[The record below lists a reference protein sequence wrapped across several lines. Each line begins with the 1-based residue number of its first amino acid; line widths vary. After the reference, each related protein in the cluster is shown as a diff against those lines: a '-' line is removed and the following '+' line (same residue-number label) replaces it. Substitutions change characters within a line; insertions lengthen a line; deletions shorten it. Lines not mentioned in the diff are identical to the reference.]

1 MISMQRRISS
11 AQSTIVVSLLILGA
25 MALAVYFGF
34 IHPHAP
40 MAGMTEYL
48 PAVTLGT
55 VVVGG
60 LIDGINPCA
69 FTVLILFVTAML
81 ATLQVSAASDTPA
94 LACGRKSSRASFR
107 IVIGILVAKFV
118 SGSPQMTMRKRSNAS
133 GFPPRDDLRGASIN
147 AARARIIGLGS
158 IYIAAVFLTYLALG
172 VGLLATSALFSRFH
186 APARIGAL
194 LAIGMGLWM
203 LKDFFLPDVGPRLA
217 APKIVGQWTADA
229 ARKATIPALI
239 VGGFL
244 IGLCTVPCSGA
255 VYLAVLSL
263 LSAQSSAF
271 VGFAYLV
278 LYNLMFILPLV
289 ALLIAASA
297 RPTLNRLA
305 HWNLHHKEWV
315 RLALGSGVVL
325 MGLLI
330 LATV

>member
-1 MISMQRRISS
+1 MSLKQTSVSTS
-11 AQSTIVVSLLILGA
+11 ALRVRNIVIVFALILAA
-25 MALAVYFGF
+25 MGLALYYGF
-34 IHPHAP
+34 LHPHAP
-40 MAGMTEYL
+40 MTGMAESL
-48 PAVTLGT
+48 PTVTLGA

-69 FTVLILFVTAML
+69 FTVLLLFVTAML
-81 ATLQVSAASDTPA
+81 ATLQVTNAE
-94 LACGRKSSRASFR
+94 
-107 IVIGILVAKFV
+107 GI
-118 SGSPQMTMRKRSNAS
+118 R
-133 GFPPRDDLRGASIN
+133 
-147 AARARIIGLGS
+147 AARARIVGMGS
-158 IYIAAVFLTYLALG
+158 IYIASVFLTYLALG

-203 LKDFFLPDVGPRLA
+203 LKDVFLPDVGPRLA
-217 APKIVGQWTADA
+217 APKIVGQWTIES

-263 LSAQSSAF
+263 LSLQSSAL

-278 LYNLMFILPLV
+278 LYNFMFILPLV

-305 HWNLHHKEWV
+305 HWNIHHKEGV
-315 RLALGSGVVL
+315 RLVLGASVVG

>member
-1 MISMQRRISS
+1 MSLKQTSVSTS
-11 AQSTIVVSLLILGA
+11 AWRARNIVIVFALTLAA
-25 MALAVYFGF
+25 MGLALYYGF
-34 IHPHAP
+34 LHPHAP
-40 MAGMTEYL
+40 MAGMAESL
-48 PAVTLGT
+48 PTVTLGA
-55 VVVGG
+55 VIVGG

-69 FTVLILFVTAML
+69 FTVLLLFVTAML
-81 ATLQVSAASDTPA
+81 ATLQVTNAE
-94 LACGRKSSRASFR
+94 
-107 IVIGILVAKFV
+107 GI
-118 SGSPQMTMRKRSNAS
+118 S
-133 GFPPRDDLRGASIN
+133 
-147 AARARIIGLGS
+147 AARARIVGMGS
-158 IYIAAVFLTYLALG
+158 IYIASVFLTYLALG

-186 APARIGAL
+186 VPARIGAV

-203 LKDFFLPDVGPRLA
+203 LKDVFLPDFGPRLA
-217 APKIVGQWTADA
+217 APKIVGQWTIDS

-244 IGLCTVPCSGA
+244 IGLCTIPCSGA

-263 LSAQSSAF
+263 LSLQSSAL
-271 VGFAYLV
+271 VGFAYLI

-297 RPTLNRLA
+297 RPTLNQLA

-315 RLALGSGVVL
+315 RLALGASVVG

>member
-1 MISMQRRISS
+1 MAAKEHSLPTTAVHRVRDVI
-11 AQSTIVVSLLILGA
+11 IVSILILA
-25 MALAVYFGF
+25 TMALAVYFGF

-40 MAGMTEYL
+40 MAGMTDYL
-48 PAVTLGT
+48 PSVTLGA
-55 VVVGG
+55 VIVGG

-69 FTVLILFVTAML
+69 FTVLLLFVTAML
-81 ATLQVSAASDTPA
+81 ATLQVSNAAD
-94 LACGRKSSRASFR
+94 
-107 IVIGILVAKFV
+107 
-118 SGSPQMTMRKRSNAS
+118 
-133 GFPPRDDLRGASIN
+133 IN
-147 AARARIIGLGS
+147 AARARIVGLGS

-186 APARIGAL
+186 APARVGAIF
-194 LAIGMGLWM
+194 AIGMGLWM
-203 LKDFFLPDVGPRLA
+203 LKDVFLPDFGPRLA
-217 APKIVGQWTADA
+217 APKAVGQWTVTS

-263 LSAQSSAF
+263 LSLQSSALI
-271 VGFAYLV
+271 GFAYLI

-297 RPTLNRLA
+297 RPTLNWLA

-315 RLALGSGVVL
+315 RFALGGSVVL

>member
-1 MISMQRRISS
+1 MIAKQQTS
-11 AQSTIVVSLLILGA
+11 ASVQGILIVFTLTLVA

-40 MAGMTEYL
+40 VAGMEKYL
-48 PAVTLGT
+48 PAVTLAT
-55 VVVGG
+55 VIVGG

-81 ATLQVSAASDTPA
+81 ATLQANT
-94 LACGRKSSRASFR
+94 SS
-107 IVIGILVAKFV
+107 GI
-118 SGSPQMTMRKRSNAS
+118 T
-133 GFPPRDDLRGASIN
+133 

-158 IYIAAVFLTYLALG
+158 IYIASVFLTYLALG
-172 VGLLATSALFSRFH
+172 IGLLATSALFSRLH
-186 APARIGAL
+186 APARVGAL
-194 LAIGMGLWM
+194 IAVGMGLWM
-203 LKDFFLPDVGPRLA
+203 LKDFFLPEVGPRLA
-217 APKIVGQWTADA
+217 APRIVGQWTMDA
-229 ARKATIPALI
+229 ARKGTIPALV

-263 LSAQSSAF
+263 LSMQSSAL
-271 VGFAYLV
+271 VGFGYLA
-278 LYNLMFILPLV
+278 LYNVMFILPLV

-297 RPTLNRLA
+297 RPALNKLA

-315 RLALGSGVVL
+315 RLGLGASVVV
-325 MGLLI
+325 MGILI

>member
-1 MISMQRRISS
+1 MIASPSKRSS
-11 AQSTIVVSLLILGA
+11 AQSIVIVSALILAA
-25 MALAVYFGF
+25 MSLAVYFGF
-34 IHPHAP
+34 VHPHGP
-40 MAGMTEYL
+40 MVGMEAYL
-48 PAVTLGT
+48 PAVTFGS
-55 VVVGG
+55 VIVGG

-69 FTVLILFVTAML
+69 FTVLILFITAML
-81 ATLQVSAASDTPA
+81 ATVSTSSDVD
-94 LACGRKSSRASFR
+94 
-107 IVIGILVAKFV
+107 I
-118 SGSPQMTMRKRSNAS
+118 
-133 GFPPRDDLRGASIN
+133 
-147 AARARIIGLGS
+147 ARRRIIGMGS
-158 IYIAAVFLTYLALG
+158 IYIASVFLTYLGLG
-172 VGLLATSALFSRFH
+172 IGLLATSALFSRLH
-186 APARIGAL
+186 APARVGAI

-217 APKIVGQWTADA
+217 APKFVGQWTVEA

-263 LSAQSSAF
+263 LSMQSSTF
-271 VGFAYLV
+271 VGFAYLL
-278 LYNLMFILPLV
+278 LYNAMFILPLV

-297 RPTLNRLA
+297 RPTLNKLA
-305 HWNLHHKEWV
+305 HWNMHHKEWV